1 MKNTILVKT
10 PLGDLTVSEE
20 DGAIIE
26 VKFGNFPPF
35 SEETPLLCE
44 AKKQFDE
51 YFRGMRRT
59 FDLPLCPKG
68 TSFQQAVWREL
79 RKIPYGKTATYGE
92 IAAKIG
98 NPRASRA
105 VGMANNKNPIGI
117 IIPCHRVI
125 GAQGKLVGYA
135 GGLDKKEFL
144 LALESAK

>member
-1 MKNTILVKT
+1 MKYSTFVKT
-10 PLGDLTVSEE
+10 PLGDLTVTEE
-20 DGAIIE
+20 EGAVVE

-35 SEETPLLCE
+35 SKETPLLCE
-44 AKKQFDE
+44 AKKQLGE
-51 YFRGMRRT
+51 YFQGTRHA
-59 FDLPLCPKG
+59 FDLPLNPKG
-68 TSFQQAVWREL
+68 TPFQQSVWREL

-125 GAQGKLVGYA
+125 GTQGKLVGYA
-135 GGLDKKEFL
+135 GGLSKKEFL
-144 LALESAK
+144 LALESSK